1 MRLRE
6 EPCHFLLR
14 AQSIELVLVGK
25 VVRKG
30 VLVLASEERV
40 ALLRVVMVV
49 ALVFGTTIMLTLFD
63 GEMIDEGWCVVVVD
77 DGVMN
82 CDDDE
87 WYQSHSFTNCFLHFN
102 CHSRRDRWCTSF
114 E

>member
-6 EPCHFLLR
+6 EPCDFLLR

-25 VVRKG
+25 VARKG

-63 GEMIDEGWCVVVVD
+63 
-77 DGVMN
+77 
-82 CDDDE
+82 
-87 WYQSHSFTNCFLHFN
+87 
-102 CHSRRDRWCTSF
+102 
-114 E
+114 